1 MTSIRHTLRLCA
13 MVLTMLLLGHSIS
26 AATAKRQF
34 TVVIDAGHGGH
45 DAGALGKTT
54 KEKDINLAVA
64 KALGEIFRTQ
74 HKDIKVVFTRTTD
87 VFVTLDGRVQKAKNA
102 NADLFISLHCNSAA
116 YENKNRQNLSGTSV
130 YVLGPDAADA
140 NLDIAIRENQ
150 SILLEPD
157 HTTRYQGFDNSPEY
171 YIFAE
176 ISQNKMQG
184 KSNDVAASIQ
194 HQLTSHAGLKDNKV
208 RESSKIFLLKH
219 ATVPTVLVEMDFICN
234 PQRERY
240 LNSATGQQKIAQAIC
255 NGVVKF
261 RNSNPASATDRNDT
275 DTSAEASEPETQS
288 DTDNDQ
294 ATTSGNITYRI
305 QFLTSPRKLA
315 DGASQFKGLE
325 RVTYYT
331 EGRSYKYTCG
341 EYQSQKAASAD
352 LKKVRKKYPDAFII
366 KMRDGKRIK

>member
-13 MVLTMLLLGHSIS
+13 MLLTMLLIGHSIAS
-26 AATAKRQF
+26 ATAKRQF

-64 KALGEIFRTQ
+64 KALGEIFSTQ

-102 NADLFISLHCNSAA
+102 NANLFISLHCNSAA

-184 KSNDVAASIQ
+184 KSNDVAAAIQ
-194 HQLTSHAGLKDNKV
+194 HQLTSYAGLKDNKV

-240 LNSATGQQKIAQAIC
+240 LNSEAGQQKIAQAIC
-255 NGVVKF
+255 NGVAKF
-261 RNSNPASATDRNDT
+261 LNTKAEYDT
-275 DTSAEASEPETQS
+275 DCNERHSNSSSVLPETE
-288 DTDNDQ
+288 TGT
-294 ATTSGNITYRI
+294 APTASGNITYRI

-315 DGASQFKGLE
+315 ERSSQFKDLE

-331 EGRSYKYTCG
+331 DGRSYKYTCG
-341 EYQSQKAASAD
+341 EYKSQKAATDD
-352 LKKVRKKYPDAFII
+352 LNKVRKKFPDAFII
-366 KMRDGKRIK
+366 KMQNGKRIK